1 MSLRKHKSIDFK
13 LSAVKHYLTTDKT
26 QEEICEIF
34 GCSVRSLM
42 RWVERYQDEGDIKRH
57 NRESISYKIT
67 NQQIKFILNEI
78 KKNKTI
84 TMEDLLAVTKEK
96 FPDLDITRRHLNR
109 IVKDNYISL
118 KLTRYRH
125 EPVKRFGKDININK
139 LLKGFYDT
147 IKEYDLDNIICIDE
161 TSINS
166 LEKRGHCYSEV
177 GKRCIIKSHSQD
189 VFKKYTGI
197 FAISSKGVLGWK
209 LYDKGGIDTDRLLDF
224 LEEILSRRKGK
235 LAILDNASSH
245 RNEKIKEYINLN
257 NDLLYSIPYQ
267 HYTNGIENFF
277 SILKSKLYKLNGYK
291 YDDLKNNISKA
302 IKDINITSYINIL
315 RGAYERDNYV
325 KKSRKPVSRKTK
337 KYKD

>member
-118 KLTRYRH
+118 KLTRY
-125 EPVKRFGKDININK
+125 K
-139 LLKGFYDT
+139 YQQT
-147 IKEYDLDNIICIDE
+147 IK
-161 TSINS
+161 
-166 LEKRGHCYSEV
+166 R
-177 GKRCIIKSHSQD
+177 
-189 VFKKYTGI
+189 
-197 FAISSKGVLGWK
+197 
-209 LYDKGGIDTDRLLDF
+209 
-224 LEEILSRRKGK
+224 IL
-235 LAILDNASSH
+235 
-245 RNEKIKEYINLN
+245 
-257 NDLLYSIPYQ
+257 
-267 HYTNGIENFF
+267 
-277 SILKSKLYKLNGYK
+277 
-291 YDDLKNNISKA
+291 
-302 IKDINITSYINIL
+302 
-315 RGAYERDNYV
+315 
-325 KKSRKPVSRKTK
+325 
-337 KYKD
+337 